1 MNNVSKKIE
10 STVILKCKSD
20 KIEEFKIAVKQL
32 VDYTVRESGCELFR
46 IFQNKE
52 KADEFILW
60 EIFEDEAA
68 LELHM
73 NAEYT
78 QACFAL
84 GLFEPVKVIHQSEN
98 L

>member
-1 MNNVSKKIE
+1 MSKKIE
-10 STVILKCKSD
+10 STVILKCKPD
-20 KIEEFKIAVKQL
+20 KIEEFKIVVKQL
-32 VDYTVRESGCELFR
+32 IAKTVKEPGCELFR

-52 KADEFILW
+52 KADEFVLW
-60 EIFEDEAA
+60 EIFKDEKAM
-68 LELHM
+68 EIHM

-84 GLFEPVKVIHQSEN
+84 GLFEPVIVIHQNEN